1 MVAATL
7 VGGREPTDVL
17 VGSAVRVAVPL
28 GLACDGACVFC
39 AQDGLA
45 PDPTPDEAVQGR
57 LAQARAEGANAVTF
71 AGGEPAADGRLERL
85 VAHARSMGFTR
96 VGVQTNGRALSQDGR
111 VDALARAGLTDVH
124 LSLHGAEAPAHDWHA
139 GVAGA
144 FDAALRTMGA
154 ARAAGLDVVVAT
166 VLTRSSFRAI
176 APMPRLLSARGA
188 AGWCIEIPRWRG
200 RAAAASDRIV
210 PRLALSL
217 PFALH
222 ALDAA
227 ARLALPAFVRG
238 APACLLGPFAARA
251 IDERDRRAFAP
262 CCEGCPSREACDG
275 VEREYLA
282 RFGDAELGPCAR
294 VARDERDATVRAMFV
309 GVGDVAPPVDSAAI
323 PPSPERA
330 RVALPVL
337 GRPAPARAEVPSGA
351 TKQTGEALREIL
363 PGLFGGKRP

>member
-124 LSLHGAEAPAHDWHA
+124 LSLHGAEAP
-139 GVAGA
+139 
-144 FDAALRTMGA
+144 
-154 ARAAGLDVVVAT
+154 
-166 VLTRSSFRAI
+166 
-176 APMPRLLSARGA
+176 
-188 AGWCIEIPRWRG
+188 
-200 RAAAASDRIV
+200 
-210 PRLALSL
+210 
-217 PFALH
+217 
-222 ALDAA
+222 
-227 ARLALPAFVRG
+227 
-238 APACLLGPFAARA
+238 
-251 IDERDRRAFAP
+251 
-262 CCEGCPSREACDG
+262 
-275 VEREYLA
+275 
-282 RFGDAELGPCAR
+282 
-294 VARDERDATVRAMFV
+294 
-309 GVGDVAPPVDSAAI
+309 
-323 PPSPERA
+323 
-330 RVALPVL
+330 
-337 GRPAPARAEVPSGA
+337 
-351 TKQTGEALREIL
+351 
-363 PGLFGGKRP
+363 